1 MSAPDSQTN
10 PFAHAQFRMSC
21 AKLDQLPAD
30 GLPELAFVGRSN
42 AGKSSA
48 LNTLC
53 QQKSLAR
60 VSRTPGRTQLINLF
74 ELRGGQVRL
83 VAQLLE
89 QQLAHGPRH
98 VALHLEPNHF
108 TEAALKHLLLDR
120 FQQIVRL
127 VDLPGYGFAAVPMAI
142 KRDWGRLIG
151 GYLETRDSLKTLAV
165 IMDSRHPLTD
175 LDEQMLD
182 WAAAS
187 GRPCH
192 VLLTKCDKLSRGA
205 GAATLLQVR
214 KALSARGP
222 GFTAQLFSSHTGQ
235 GADEA
240 RRALLAAVVPE

>member
-1 MSAPDSQTN
+1 MSAPDSTVN

-21 AKLDQLPAD
+21 AKLEQLPAD

-83 VAQLLE
+83 V
-89 QQLAHGPRH
+89 
-98 VALHLEPNHF
+98 
-108 TEAALKHLLLDR
+108 
-120 FQQIVRL
+120 
-127 VDLPGYGFAAVPMAI
+127 DLPGYGFAAVPMAV

-151 GYLETRDSLKTLAV
+151 GYLETRDSLKMLAV

-182 WAAAS
+182 WAGAA

-192 VLLTKCDKLSRGA
+192 VLLTKCDRLSRGA

-222 GFTAQLFSSHTGQ
+222 GFTAQLFSSHSGQ

-240 RRALLAAVVPE
+240 RRALLAAVAPE

>member
-74 ELRGGQVRL
+74 ELRGGQ
-83 VAQLLE
+83 
-89 QQLAHGPRH
+89 
-98 VALHLEPNHF
+98 
-108 TEAALKHLLLDR
+108 
-120 FQQIVRL
+120 VRL

>member
-1 MSAPDSQTN
+1 MSAPDSTTN

-21 AKLDQLPAD
+21 AKLEQLPAD

-74 ELRGGQVRL
+74 ELRGGQ
-83 VAQLLE
+83 A
-89 QQLAHGPRH
+89 
-98 VALHLEPNHF
+98 
-108 TEAALKHLLLDR
+108 
-120 FQQIVRL
+120 RL

-151 GYLETRDSLKTLAV
+151 GYLEHRDCLRGLVV
-165 IMDSRHPLTD
+165 IMDSRHPLTA

-182 WAAAS
+182 WAAAG

-205 GAATLLQVR
+205 ASATLLQVR
-214 KALSARGP
+214 KALGSRGP
-222 GFTAQLFSSHTGQ
+222 GFSAQLFSSLTLIGV
-235 GADEA
+235 DEA
-240 RRALLAAVVPE
+240 RTALTGLLARVR

>member
-1 MSAPDSQTN
+1 MSAPDPTAN
-10 PFAHAQFRMSC
+10 LFAHAQFRMSC
-21 AKLDQLPAD
+21 AKLEQLPAD

-74 ELRGGQVRL
+74 ELRSGS
-83 VAQLLE
+83 A
-89 QQLAHGPRH
+89 
-98 VALHLEPNHF
+98 
-108 TEAALKHLLLDR
+108 
-120 FQQIVRL
+120 RL

-151 GYLETRDSLKTLAV
+151 GYLETRDTLKTLAV

-182 WAAAS
+182 WAAAA

-205 GAATLLQVR
+205 GAATLQQVR
-214 KALSARGP
+214 KALGERGP
-222 GFTAQLFSSHTGQ
+222 GFTAQLFSSLTRTGVE
-235 GADEA
+235 EA
-240 RRALLAAVVPE
+240 RLALAAGLARTPS